1 MKAYAIDSEKQEL
14 KEIDIEMQANTVYS
28 FFNSILT
35 DELSTL
41 DKHTIHS
48 DAEAISKN
56 MEPFFIGEQLI
67 VGNALIVGKDG
78 LFDTDA
84 SIPEDE
90 LKEIISYDVTPFY
103 KQTLELI
110 KDTDINLYRVFEVT
124 KEQEDIKLNTE
135 WVLYVFNMADDRT
148 KEYFLDELKKAVDAK
163 KDILTHMQ
171 NMAILALNA
180 TAGNK

>member
-1 MKAYAIDSEKQEL
+1 MKAYSIDSAKQEV

-78 LFDTDA
+78 LFDTDVT
-84 SIPEDE
+84 IPKDDLESLVNYE
-90 LKEIISYDVTPFY
+90 VTEFY
-103 KQTLELI
+103 KDVLQLI
-110 KDTDINLYRVFEVT
+110 KDSDINLYRIFEVT
-124 KEQEDIKLNTE
+124 KEEEDIKLNTE
-135 WVLYVFNMADDRT
+135 WVLYVFNLADDRT

-163 KDILTHMQ
+163 KDITIHMQ

-180 TAGNK
+180 TANQ

>member
-1 MKAYAIDSEKQEL
+1 MKAYSIDSTTQEV
-14 KEIDIEMQANTVYS
+14 KEIDIEMQANTIYS

-48 DAEAISKN
+48 DAEAVSKN

-84 SIPEDE
+84 TIPKDDLESLVNYE
-90 LKEIISYDVTPFY
+90 VTSFY
-103 KQTLELI
+103 REVLNLI
-110 KDTDINLYRVFEVT
+110 KETDINLYRIFEVT

-163 KDILTHMQ
+163 KDITIHMQ

-180 TAGNK
+180 TQNS

>member
-1 MKAYAIDSEKQEL
+1 MKAYSIDSAKQEV

-84 SIPEDE
+84 VIPKDHLES
-90 LKEIISYDVTPFY
+90 LVNYDVPAFY
-103 KQTLELI
+103 RDVLNLI
-110 KDTDINLYRVFEVT
+110 QDTDINLYRIFEVT
-124 KEQEDIKLNTE
+124 KEEEDIKLNTE

-148 KEYFLDELKKAVDAK
+148 REYFLDELKKAVEAK
-163 KDILTHMQ
+163 KDITIHMQ

-180 TAGNK
+180 TANQ

>member
-1 MKAYAIDSEKQEL
+1 MKAYSIDSVTQEV

-48 DAEAISKN
+48 DADAISKN
-56 MEPFFIGEQLI
+56 MEPFFIGEKLI

-84 SIPEDE
+84 TIPKDDLES
-90 LKEIISYDVTPFY
+90 LVSYEVTPFY
-103 KQTLELI
+103 KKVLNLI
-110 KDTDINLYRVFEVT
+110 KDTDINLYRIFEVT

-163 KDILTHMQ
+163 KDITIHMQ

-180 TAGNK
+180 TANK

>member
-1 MKAYAIDSEKQEL
+1 MKAYSIDSTTQEV
-14 KEIDIEMQANTVYS
+14 KELDIEMQANTVYS

-48 DAEAISKN
+48 DADAISKN

-78 LFDTDA
+78 LFDTDV
-84 SIPEDE
+84 SIPKDDLESLVNYE
-90 LKEIISYDVTPFY
+90 VTPFY
-103 KQTLELI
+103 KQVLKLI
-110 KDTDINLYRVFEVT
+110 QDTDINLYRVFEVT
-124 KEQEDIKLNTE
+124 QEQEDIKLNTE

-148 KEYFLDELKKAVDAK
+148 KEYFLEELIKAVEAK
-163 KDILTHMQ
+163 KDITIHMQ

-180 TAGNK
+180 TAK

>member
-1 MKAYAIDSEKQEL
+1 MKAYSIDSTTREV

-48 DAEAISKN
+48 DADAVSKN

-84 SIPEDE
+84 SIEKDE
-90 LKEIISYDVTPFY
+90 LESLISYDVTPFY
-103 KQTLELI
+103 REVLNLI
-110 KDTDINLYRVFEVT
+110 KDTDINLYKIFEVT

-135 WVLYVFNMADDRT
+135 WVIYVFNMADERT
-148 KEYFLDELKKAVDAK
+148 KEYFLDELQKAVETK
-163 KDILTHMQ
+163 KDITIHMQ

-180 TAGNK
+180 TASN

>member
-1 MKAYAIDSEKQEL
+1 MKAYSIDSTTQEV
-14 KEIDIEMQANTVYS
+14 KELEIEMQANTVYS

-41 DKHTIHS
+41 EKHTIHS
-48 DAEAISKN
+48 DADAISKN

-84 SIPEDE
+84 SIPKDE
-90 LKEIISYDVTPFY
+90 LESLVNYEVTPFY
-103 KQTLELI
+103 KEVLKLI
-110 KDTDINLYRVFEVT
+110 QDTDINLYRIFEVT
-124 KEQEDIKLNTE
+124 KVEEDIKLNTE

-148 KEYFLDELKKAVDAK
+148 KEYFLDELKKALKTK
-163 KDILTHMQ
+163 KDITIHMQ

-180 TAGNK
+180 TTKK

>member
-1 MKAYAIDSEKQEL
+1 
-14 KEIDIEMQANTVYS
+14 MQANTVYS

-78 LFDTDA
+78 FFDTDV
-84 SIPEDE
+84 SIPKDDLES
-90 LKEIISYDVTPFY
+90 LVSYEVPSFY
-103 KQTLELI
+103 KDVLKLI
-110 KDTDINLYRVFEVT
+110 QETDINLYRIFEVT

-148 KEYFLDELKKAVDAK
+148 REYFLDELKKAVDAK
-163 KDILTHMQ
+163 KDITTHMQ

-180 TAGNK
+180 TSK

>member
-1 MKAYAIDSEKQEL
+1 MKAYSIDSVTQEV
-14 KEIDIEMQANTVYS
+14 KELDIEMQANTVYT

-48 DAEAISKN
+48 DADAISKN

-67 VGNALIVGKDG
+67 VGNALIVGKEG

-84 SIPEDE
+84 SIPQDDLESLLNYE
-90 LKEIISYDVTPFY
+90 VTPFY
-103 KQTLELI
+103 KQVLKLI
-110 KDTDINLYRVFEVT
+110 KDTDINLYRVFEIT
-124 KEQEDIKLNTE
+124 KEEEEDIKLNTE

-148 KEYFLDELKKAVDAK
+148 KEYFLDELTKAVEAK
-163 KDILTHMQ
+163 KDITTHMQ

-180 TAGNK
+180 TTKQ

>member
-1 MKAYAIDSEKQEL
+1 MKAYSIDSTTQEV
-14 KEIDIEMQANTVYS
+14 KELDIEMQANTVYS

-35 DELSTL
+35 DELATL

-48 DAEAISKN
+48 DADAISKN

-67 VGNALIVGKDG
+67 VGNALIVGKEG

-84 SIPEDE
+84 SIPKD
-90 LKEIISYDVTPFY
+90 D
-103 KQTLELI
+103 LESLV
-110 KDTDINLYRVFEVT
+110 NYEVT
-124 KEQEDIKLNTE
+124 QEQEDIKLNTE

-148 KEYFLDELKKAVDAK
+148 KEYFLEELTKAIEAK
-163 KDILTHMQ
+163 KDITIHMQ

-180 TAGNK
+180 TAKQ

>member
-1 MKAYAIDSEKQEL
+1 MKAYSIDSVTQEV
-14 KEIDIEMQANTVYS
+14 KELDIEMQANTVYS

-48 DAEAISKN
+48 DADAISKN

-84 SIPEDE
+84 SIPKDDLESLINYE
-90 LKEIISYDVTPFY
+90 VTPFY
-103 KQTLELI
+103 KQVLKLI
-110 KDTDINLYRVFEVT
+110 QDTDINLYRVFEVT
-124 KEQEDIKLNTE
+124 QEEEDIKLNTE
-135 WVLYVFNMADDRT
+135 WVLYVFNMSDDRT
-148 KEYFLDELKKAVDAK
+148 KEYFLEELKKAIETK
-163 KDILTHMQ
+163 KDITIHMQ

-180 TAGNK
+180 TTKQ